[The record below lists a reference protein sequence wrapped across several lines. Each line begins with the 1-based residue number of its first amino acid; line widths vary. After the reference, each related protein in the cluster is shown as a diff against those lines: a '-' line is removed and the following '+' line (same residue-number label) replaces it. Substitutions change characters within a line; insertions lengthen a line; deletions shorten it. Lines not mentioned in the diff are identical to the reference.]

1 MRPRGVYPA
10 IALAILCMSTASIMI
25 RWCSAPPLIVAMY
38 RVIFTAIIAV
48 PLVRGSFIAG
58 VKNIS
63 GRDLIYIAGAGFFL
77 ALGPGIAGH
86 GIIIWALK
94 YIKAPVVAVSILGE
108 SVGASIL
115 AFFIFGESLLWYQLA
130 GGCLI
135 LSGIYTAA
143 VNERSDCA

>member
-58 VKNIS
+58 V
-63 GRDLIYIAGAGFFL
+63 
-77 ALGPGIAGH
+77 
-86 GIIIWALK
+86 
-94 YIKAPVVAVSILGE
+94 
-108 SVGASIL
+108 
-115 AFFIFGESLLWYQLA
+115 
-130 GGCLI
+130 
-135 LSGIYTAA
+135 
-143 VNERSDCA
+143 